1 MPVMTTTLKVTDI
14 DHALTT
20 VWDPASNNWGA
31 FQTALLNR
39 LRARH
44 AAAAVSAVDVDI
56 LATANPPMLLKI
68 KVTSTGALTGPQV
81 KAAIA

>member
-14 DHALTT
+14 DHALTA
-20 VWDPASNNWGA
+20 VWEPANNNWGT

-44 AAAAVSAVDVDI
+44 NAAGVTAVDVDI
-56 LATANPPMLLKI
+56 LATANPPLLLKL
-68 KVTSTGALTGPQV
+68 KVTSTGALTGAQV
-81 KAAIA
+81 KAALA

>member
-1 MPVMTTTLKVTDI
+1 MPVMTTALKVTDI
-14 DHALTT
+14 NHALTA

-44 AAAAVSAVDVDI
+44 AAAAVTAVDVDI
-56 LATANPPMLLKI
+56 MATANPPMLLKL
-68 KVTSTGALTGPQV
+68 KVTSTGALTGAQV
-81 KAAIA
+81 KAALA